1 MIKVKHYMNR
11 KIKKNNYVNII
22 MNINIIINPIMI
34 KDINIM
40 KLLKKI
46 YKTLCTQFLYIIFLI

>member
-1 MIKVKHYMNR
+1 MKR
-11 KIKKNNYVNII
+11 KIKKNNFVNII

-46 YKTLCTQFLYIIFLI
+46 YKTLYT

>member
-11 KIKKNNYVNII
+11 KIKKNNFLNII

-34 KDINIM
+34 KDINVM

-46 YKTLCTQFLYIIFLI
+46 YKTLYT

>member
-1 MIKVKHYMNR
+1 MNR

-46 YKTLCTQFLYIIFLI
+46 YKTLYT